1 MNLPID
7 VTLLVLFAALMHAS
21 WNAIVK
27 SSSAKLLDT
36 VSITFG
42 AGLIGLVTLP
52 LLPLPERAAWWFLFW
67 SVVLHFLY
75 FMALV
80 GAYRWG
86 DLSLAYPLMR
96 GLAPLIVAVV
106 GVFALDEHL
115 TAAMSAGVFLI
126 SAGIL
131 VPAWWRPVGAPP
143 VLRKGTLIALANAV
157 VIASYTLVD
166 GAGTRLSGNPISY
179 CQWLFFLNAFP
190 ILVVAL
196 VIHGRGV
203 WRHAVQR
210 WKLGFAGAALTVG
223 AYGIVLWAMTQAPVA
238 AVAALRETSV
248 VFAAVIGTAL
258 FKEQLGRLRVGGAL
272 LVAAGIVA
280 LRF

>member
-1 MNLPID
+1 MNLPIN

-27 SSSAKLLDT
+27 ASSAKLLDT
-36 VSITFG
+36 VSITLG
-42 AGLIGLVTLP
+42 AGLIGLATLP
-52 LLPLPERAAWWFLFW
+52 LFPHPERAAWWFLFW

-106 GVFALDEHL
+106 GVFALDERL
-115 TAAMSAGVFLI
+115 TLAMSAGVFLI

-131 VPAWWRPVGAPP
+131 VPAWRRPAGAPP
-143 VLRKGTLIALANAV
+143 VSRKGTLIALANAV

-190 ILVVAL
+190 ILAVAL
-196 VIHGRGV
+196 TVHGHAV
-203 WRHAVQR
+203 WRHSMQR
-210 WKLGFAGAALTVG
+210 WKPGLVGAVFTVG

-238 AVAALRETSV
+238 AIAALRETSV
-248 VFAAVIGTAL
+248 VFAAVIGTTL
-258 FKEQLGRLRVGGAL
+258 FKEQLGRLRVGGAV
-272 LVAAGIVA
+272 LVAMGIVA